1 MWWTKFLLLYFYKKK
16 ILDQKN
22 YEYKFSKIQACFSKS
37 VLGLT
42 ACQAPGILDMC
53 ESLLW
58 LVIIS
63 VFNWIKWVKCSSKY
77 HEDEV
82 TLQPI
87 FFLHKMT
94 ESMSYKYIMRLS
106 KEIFIIF
113 ILYYMYIFQ
122 SISLFIILL
131 YFLILKWYLFKHQ
144 GVSIS
149 IKRDL
154 L

>member
-22 YEYKFSKIQACFSKS
+22 YEYKFSKKQACFSKS
-37 VLGLT
+37 V
-42 ACQAPGILDMC
+42 CQAPGILDMC

-63 VFNWIKWVKCSSKY
+63 FFNWIKWVKCSSKY

-82 TLQPI
+82 TLQPV